1 MSSTRTLIVTAGIM
15 MSLFLASMESTVVAT
30 AMPTIVGQLGGLNAY
45 SWVFTAYMLTS
56 TTMVPIFGKLS
67 DIYGIRPVYLVA
79 VILFLAGSILCGMAT
94 SMPALIIF
102 RAIQGIGA
110 GGILPLAFTIIAA
123 IFSFE
128 QRARMQGLFSGVWG
142 VSAVIGPL
150 LGGFLV
156 DNVSW
161 RWVFY
166 LNILPGLLAMA
177 FVWFALIEK
186 DHSSK
191 HTRPPID
198 YPGLI
203 LLTLSIV
210 LLLLGLAELGNPTSI
225 GLLLATIVC
234 IAILARIEQAATDP
248 IVPLQLFK
256 TRTFAV
262 ACGHGLLAGFAM
274 FGSTSFVPFFAQTV
288 LGTSATGA
296 GATLIP
302 MMLSWVFASIIGTRL
317 LLRIQYRTLSLIGTG
332 LLTIGSAMLC
342 LPFGPQSNTLQLM
355 LPTGLMGIGMGL
367 SIPSFLLAVQNS
379 VARNQLG
386 SATSTLQFSRSI
398 GGTFGVSL
406 MGLALALSLNA
417 ALQSF
422 GIDPSSISLNSLI
435 DPAPGTATPALNEEL
450 RQALA
455 IAMRSVFLLA
465 LGTAALSFIITS
477 FAPRGTIG
485 RADEQ
490 STVEVSPG

>member
-1 MSSTRTLIVTAGIM
+1 
-15 MSLFLASMESTVVAT
+15 MSLFLASVESTVVAT
-30 AMPTIVGQLGGLNAY
+30 AMPTIVGQLGGLSSY

-67 DIYGIRPVYLVA
+67 DVYGIRPVYLVA
-79 VILFLAGSILCGMAT
+79 VILFLAGSVLCGTAT
-94 SMPALIIF
+94 SMTALILF
-102 RAIQGIGA
+102 RAVQGIGA
-110 GGILPLAFTIIAA
+110 GGILPLAFTIIGA

-142 VSAVIGPL
+142 VSSIIGPL

-166 LNILPGLLAMA
+166 LNVLPGLLALA
-177 FVWFALIEK
+177 FVWFALVEK
-186 DHSSK
+186 HRDATHS
-191 HTRPPID
+191 RPPVD
-198 YPGLI
+198 YAGVV
-203 LLTLSIV
+203 LLTVSIT
-210 LLLLGLAELGNPTSI
+210 LLLFGLAELGSSTS
-225 GLLLATIVC
+225 LLILLVTGICV
-234 IAILARIEQAATDP
+234 AILARVERHAADP
-248 IVPLQLFK
+248 IVPLKLFK

-302 MMLSWVFASIIGTRL
+302 MMLSWVFASIIGTKL
-317 LLRIQYRTLSLIGTG
+317 LLRIPYRTLSLIGTG
-332 LLTIGSAMLC
+332 LLTLGSAILC
-342 LPFGPQSNTLQLM
+342 LPFSTNANPLQLM
-355 LPTGLMGIGMGL
+355 LPTGLMGVGMGL
-367 SIPSFLLAVQNS
+367 SIPSFLLAVQSS
-379 VARNQLG
+379 VVRSELG

-422 GIDPSSISLNSLI
+422 GLDPSSISLNSLI
-435 DPAPGTATPALNEEL
+435 DPALGTSAPAMNAEL

-465 LGTAALSFIITS
+465 LSAAALGLVITS
-477 FAPRGTIG
+477 FAPRGRIG
-485 RADEQ
+485 AK
-490 STVEVSPG
+490 